1 MLSDCTPLSV
11 STPQDAVRD
20 VEAID
25 QIGAA
30 PILLQVL
37 CESTGMGCAL
47 IACLVEN
54 GWMACAVEDR
64 IQLGLRRG
72 NRFEIETQ
80 EGGDPRAGTTPIVSS
95 QPDGHRYLQIPGE
108 SKPTTIARYL
118 WVPIILSDGR
128 YFGNL
133 CVMDPRP
140 GGVAQ
145 SWVGPMLQRFAQ
157 IIAQELGIEQSHKRE
172 HVALLDERAAGELRE
187 QFIAIL
193 GHDLRNP
200 LQAMA
205 AIGELLERRLV
216 DPALVSMATRLRTN
230 ARRMFA
236 LIDDVLDF
244 ARGRLG
250 GGIDVQLQQSENLD
264 SALLAVVREMQDGQP
279 GRIINADVQVKRT
292 MFCDVGR
299 IQQVVSN
306 LLGNALTHGA
316 EHSPVRFTA
325 TADDAFLILEVWN
338 DGEAI
343 PAASIGKI
351 FSPFWR
357 HTVAKDRAGLGLGLH
372 ICAQIVRAHRGQITV
387 SSDPI
392 SGTKFT
398 ARLPL
403 GIVPYNV
410 VPGVG
415 AAALVEGST
424 SNSTDAIDLRRG
436 SSAT

>member
-1 MLSDCTPLSV
+1 MLSDCTPLAV
-11 STPQDAVRD
+11 SSLEDAVRD
-20 VEAID
+20 VEAVGHM
-25 QIGAA
+25 GAA

-47 IACLVEN
+47 IACVAEN

-72 NRFEIETQ
+72 DRFEIEQ
-80 EGGDPRAGTTPIVSS
+80 EDGDPR
-95 QPDGHRYLQIPGE
+95 GHCYLQMSGE
-108 SKPTTIARYL
+108 PQPTVIARHL

-133 CVMDPRP
+133 CVIDPRA
-140 GGVAQ
+140 GDVAQ
-145 SWVGPMLQRFAQ
+145 AWVGSMLQRFAQ
-157 IIAQELGIEQSHKRE
+157 IIAQELGIEQSNKRE

-205 AIGELLERRLV
+205 SIGELLERRLV
-216 DPALVSMATRLRTN
+216 DPALVNMATRLRTN

-250 GGIDVQLQQSENLD
+250 GGIDVQLQQIENLD
-264 SALLAVVREMQDGQP
+264 IALLAVVREMQDGQP
-279 GRIINADVQVKRT
+279 GRAISADVQVKRPV
-292 MFCDVGR
+292 FCDVGR

-306 LLGNALTHGA
+306 LLGNALVHGA

-325 TADDAFLILEVWN
+325 TADDAYLILEVWN
-338 DGEAI
+338 DGDAI

-357 HTVAKDRAGLGLGLH
+357 HTVAKERGGLGLGLH
-372 ICAQIVRAHRGQITV
+372 ICAQIVRAHRGQISV

-410 VPGVG
+410 VTGVG
-415 AAALVEGST
+415 TAALVEGATSVST
-424 SNSTDAIDLRRG
+424 GAIDLKRG
-436 SSAT
+436 SSAH